1 MSLKQKTVHGL
12 FWSFVDAMAS
22 QGIQFLVGIILARIL
37 TPREFGLVGML
48 AIFIAISQSFID
60 SGFSNALIRKMD
72 CSQNDYSTIFYFNIS
87 VAFLCYAILFLT
99 SSAIASFYKEPQL
112 KLLTQVLGLSL
123 VLNSFSVIQRAIL
136 TKEINFKLQARV
148 SIIAS
153 LGSGGAAIWAAVVG
167 LGVWSLVILTV
178 CRAFLYSFF
187 LWIWGRWQ
195 PALIFSRD
203 SFKELFSFGSKL
215 LASGLIDTIFRNIYY
230 LIIGK
235 YFTAVEL
242 GYYARADQFQS
253 LPSQNLNMII
263 SRVSFPVLAG
273 MQNDV
278 PKLKA
283 TYQRII
289 KSTMLATFVLMLG
302 LAAVARPLILVL
314 IGRKWLPAVVYLQ
327 LLCLVGMFYPLH
339 ALNLNMLQVQGRS
352 DLFLRLEII
361 KKTLAVPTIIIG
373 VIFGIKALILGTLAM
388 TLFAYYLNSYWS
400 GKFIGYPMIEQVK
413 DIFPSFLL
421 ALSVSIAVFLAGNIL
436 RIPDLLKLI
445 IQFLLGATL
454 IVGIARIFK
463 MENYLYIKDTA
474 IEKLKEIRGAA

>member
-1 MSLKQKTVHGL
+1 
-12 FWSFVDAMAS
+12 
-22 QGIQFLVGIILARIL
+22 
-37 TPREFGLVGML
+37 
-48 AIFIAISQSFID
+48 
-60 SGFSNALIRKMD
+60 
-72 CSQNDYSTIFYFNIS
+72 
-87 VAFLCYAILFLT
+87 
-99 SSAIASFYKEPQL
+99 
-112 KLLTQVLGLSL
+112 
-123 VLNSFSVIQRAIL
+123 
-136 TKEINFKLQARV
+136 
-148 SIIAS
+148 
-153 LGSGGAAIWAAVVG
+153 
-167 LGVWSLVILTV
+167 
-178 CRAFLYSFF
+178 
-187 LWIWGRWQ
+187 
-195 PALIFSRD
+195 LIFSRD